1 MNALP
6 SPRPPVQPLRPR
18 RRVVGPSSQQRQR
31 QHVKAIALEATT
43 KLMVNGILGAVAIGS
58 LAQLLPKISEQQ
70 VKLKEVQTEVKT
82 AQEHTSRAQE
92 DFNRYF
98 DPRQAEVIMREQTD
112 LISPKQRTVV
122 FSQPPKPSATAAI
135 AVPNSTTS
143 AQLPGD

>member
-6 SPRPPVQPLRPR
+6 SPRPAHQPMRPR
-18 RRVVGPSSQQRQR
+18 RRVAVQSSRQR
-31 QHVKAIALEATT
+31 QQRHVRAIALEATT
-43 KLMVNGILGAVAIGS
+43 KLMVNLVICGVALGT

-82 AQEHTSRAQE
+82 AQENSVRVQE

-98 DPRQAEVIMREQTD
+98 DPRQAEVTMREQTD

-122 FSQPPKPSATAAI
+122 FSQPVKPTLATAA
-135 AVPNSTTS
+135 PSTTS